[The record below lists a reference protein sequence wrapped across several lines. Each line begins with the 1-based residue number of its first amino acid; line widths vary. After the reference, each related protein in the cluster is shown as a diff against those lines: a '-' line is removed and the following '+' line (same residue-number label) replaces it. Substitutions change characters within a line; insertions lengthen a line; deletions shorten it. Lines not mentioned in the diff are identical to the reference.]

1 MKSAVLLQ
9 QLNTQLAQLA
19 HAVEPHANKRTAQA
33 RFDRQLFHCHTTRLG
48 DYLLEIQQTM
58 VLLQQSVKDN
68 RPERVAW
75 MAERVVMQMGAMQRE
90 LATQKMR
97 SNERVPAA
105 EKENLYEKLAQ
116 HQDFER
122 RLRAMIVD
130 RESLLSAQETLAQ
143 QQQIQRELAALEGR
157 LQRCLQAL
165 KRIERS
171 IENRDR
177 GV

>member
-1 MKSAVLLQ
+1 MKSAGLLQ
-9 QLNTQLAQLA
+9 QLDTQLAQLA
-19 HAVEPHANKRTAQA
+19 RAVEPHANKRTAQA

-48 DYLLEIQQTM
+48 DYLLEVQQTM
-58 VLLQQSVKDN
+58 TQLKQSVQDN

-75 MAERVVMQMGAMQRE
+75 MAERVVLQMGALQRE

-97 SNERVPAA
+97 GGEQPPV
-105 EKENLYEKLAQ
+105 EGKENLYEKLAQ

-122 RLRAMIVD
+122 RLREMIKD
-130 RESLLSAQETLAQ
+130 REILLAVQETLAQ

-165 KRIERS
+165 KRIERG
-171 IENRDR
+171 IENRER
-177 GV
+177 GM